1 MIADV
6 DATYKCASY
15 FVAIAT
21 SYRLDSVVL

>member
-6 DATYKCASY
+6 DATCKCTSY

-21 SYRLDSVVL
+21 SYRLDGVVL

>member
-6 DATYKCASY
+6 DATYKCTNC

-21 SYRLDSVVL
+21 SYRLESVVL

>member
-6 DATYKCASY
+6 DATYKCTSY
-15 FVAIAT
+15 FLAIAP

>member
-6 DATYKCASY
+6 DVTYKCTSY

-21 SYRLDSVVL
+21 SDRLDSVVL